1 MHVACIQGRADVVQ
15 LLITYA
21 EEKLLKQSLKDILNA
36 RNKASDC
43 DLFQAHIIISLCNTF
58 ITGQMDSTD
67 VCSKIWSH

>member
-36 RNKASDC
+36 KNKASDC
-43 DLFQAHIIISLCNTF
+43 GLFQVHTIISLRNTF
-58 ITGQMDSTD
+58 ITGQVDSTD